1 MSDQKIKKI
10 EAEEILDSRGE
21 PTLKVTVFAGEA
33 KGEFSVPAGAS
44 TGQYEAFA
52 KYDGDKN
59 WFGGKGVKSAIESIK
74 KEIAP
79 ALIGQEVSRQAEI
92 DQKMIEL
99 DATAN
104 KSRLGANSILG
115 VSIACAKT
123 AALLSNQPVFEYLR
137 SLQNIKPFKKTP
149 FLFINLINGGKH
161 SQSKLAFQ
169 EYHIVPQT
177 DDIEEALNNA
187 AAVQRELK
195 KVLIK
200 EFGPPSANLGDEG
213 GFAPQADLV
222 SQPLEILS
230 RVIEK
235 LGLSGEV
242 KLSLDVAA
250 SSFYDP
256 DKKNYLFDQ
265 KKFNSQEL
273 MDFYEALIEKF
284 PIISIEDPFCEE
296 DFESFSQLTVR
307 EKILVVGDDLTV
319 TNITRLQKAI
329 DQKSINALIIK
340 PNQIGTLTETL
351 ATIKLAQENNI
362 KCIISHR
369 SGETNDDFIAD
380 LAVAFGCYGFKA
392 GALQRGERVAK
403 YNRLRHIL
411 IHHES

>member
-1 MSDQKIKKI
+1 MPDQKIKKI
-10 EAEEILDSRGE
+10 DAEEILDSRGQ

-33 KGEFSVPAGAS
+33 HAEFSVPAGS
-44 TGQYEAFA
+44 SIGQHEAVE
-52 KYDGDKN
+52 KRDGDN
-59 WFGGKGVKSAIESIK
+59 SWFGGKGVKSAIESIK
-74 KEIAP
+74 KEIEP
-79 ALIGQEVSRQAEI
+79 ALMGYEVSQQAEI

-104 KSRLGANSILG
+104 KARLGANSILG
-115 VSIACAKT
+115 VSLACAK
-123 AALLSNQPVFEYLR
+123 AAAVLSDQETFEYLR
-137 SLQNIKPFKKTP
+137 KLQNIKPFQKAP
-149 FLFINLINGGKH
+149 FLFINLINGGQH
-161 SQSKLAFQ
+161 SQSQLAFQ

-200 EFGPPSANLGDEG
+200 EFGSPSANLGDEG
-213 GFAPQADLV
+213 GFVPQTDLV
-222 SQPLEILS
+222 SQPLEILTQ
-230 RVIEK
+230 VIK
-235 LGLSGEV
+235 SLGLESKI
-242 KLSLDVAA
+242 KLALDVAA
-250 SSFYDP
+250 SSFYNIE
-256 DKKNYLFDQ
+256 KKNYLFDQ
-265 KKFNSQEL
+265 KEFNSQEL
-273 MDFYEALIEKF
+273 MDFYESLIQKF
-284 PIISIEDPFCEE
+284 FLVSIEDPFYEE
-296 DFESFSQLTVR
+296 DFESFALLSSK
-307 EKILVVGDDLTV
+307 EKISVVGDDLTV

-362 KCIISHR
+362 KCIVSHR

-380 LAVAFGCYGFKA
+380 LAAAFSCYGFKA

-411 IHHES
+411 KYKV